1 MNEARSTRRFRL
13 FVIMAPMIAL
23 ALGSFWLLEVM
34 RRSASE
40 DIPNVTRTEP
50 DFYVEKF
57 NYVKMSKDGGV
68 QYHMAGERM
77 THNPVDDSYD
87 IVKPVVNNLR
97 QGEEPPIT
105 LRADRA
111 RVVSDVSEVH
121 LYDNVRMDR
130 PASPTGERMHAES
143 EYLLVL
149 PDDDVIKTHKPVD
162 ITVGQSRLT
171 GVGMIANNATREFQ
185 LSSNVHGTY
194 QAPAR

>member
-1 MNEARSTRRFRL
+1 MNESRSTRRFRL
-13 FVIMAPMIAL
+13 FIIMAPMIAL

-34 RRSASE
+34 RRSAGE

-50 DFYVEKF
+50 DFYVERF
-57 NYVKMSKDGGV
+57 NYVKMSETGAV
-68 QYHMAGERM
+68 QYHMSGERM

-87 IVKPVVNNLR
+87 IVKPVLNNLR
-97 QGEEPPIT
+97 QGNEPPIT

-121 LYDNVRMDR
+121 LYNNVQMDR
-130 PASPTGERMHAES
+130 PASPAGERMHAES